1 MRCKRLFTALCLALF
16 ALAWGLPARAA
27 EPAPMRTAWLGEH
40 ETFAVWYAKQKG
52 WDKEEGLDLSMLHFD
67 SGKSVVEG
75 MLAYKWAVAGCG
87 AVPALTAALSD
98 RLDIIAV
105 ANDESAANAV
115 YVRAD
120 SPILQVKGAV
130 PGYPEVRG
138 DADTVRGKLILCTKG
153 TSAHYLMA
161 SWLKVLGLTEKD
173 VKIKYME
180 PTPAL
185 GAFSG
190 GLGDAVALWAP
201 LTYEAEAKGF
211 KPAALSSDCGVS
223 QPIVLVANREFA
235 RKNPQQIEAFL
246 RMYMRVVK
254 VLQETPAETLA
265 PDYARFYEEWTKRKM
280 PVEQAARDLK
290 THPVFNIEE
299 QLALFDTSNGR
310 SQLQNWLLNI
320 ADFYTG
326 VGAIR
331 PSERQRLERLN
342 EVTDVYLKAVRK
354 SME

>member
-1 MRCKRLFTALCLALF
+1 MRCKRVLAGLLLA
-16 ALAWGLPARAA
+16 ALAWCLPAVAA
-27 EPAPMRTAWLGEH
+27 EPVPMRTAWLGEH
-40 ETFAVWYAKQKG
+40 ETFAVWYAKEKG
-52 WDKEEGLDLSMLHFD
+52 WDKEEGLDLILLHFD

-105 ANDESAANAV
+105 ANDESAANAL
-115 YVRAD
+115 YVRPD
-120 SPILQVKGAV
+120 SPILKVKGAT
-130 PGYPEVRG
+130 PGYPEVYG
-138 DADTVRGKLILCTKG
+138 DADSVRGKTIVCTKG

-161 SWLKVLGLTEKD
+161 SWLKILGLTEKD

-185 GAFSG
+185 GGFVS
-190 GLGDAVALWAP
+190 GLGDVVALWAP
-201 LTYEAEAKGF
+201 LTYEAANKGF

-235 RKNPQQIEAFL
+235 QKNPHQIEAFL
-246 RMYMRVVK
+246 RMYMRALKVVH
-254 VLQETPAETLA
+254 ETAPEALA
-265 PDYARFYEEWTKRKM
+265 PDYVRFYEEWTKRTLTTEEA
-280 PVEQAARDLK
+280 VQDLK
-290 THPVFNIEE
+290 SHPVFSLDE

-326 VGAIR
+326 IGTIR

-354 SME
+354 SMD